1 MSLTLLLGTTALPW
15 EFVPFVGLADA
26 VIRRSLAWAE
36 MYLVLAALV
45 QRFSFTIEG
54 VAASDFEL
62 DKDNFGIGTKAGCN
76 LMARVDP
83 YEG

>member
-1 MSLTLLLGTTALPW
+1 VSLTLLLRTAALPW
-15 EFVPFVGLADA
+15 VFVVDLGLADT